1 MMRDTHSQY
10 HLNSQIPRLKKN
22 EIGTASNVIKE
33 YVLHFYFY
41 TVYDNH
47 LIIIFV
53 NVLLADMVYSCRT
66 CFRSYHV
73 DCSNQL
79 RDNFKMERESEED
92 LQMTKWQCPWC
103 VYGRDRPISEDRT
116 NLDRLHHCFNIIIE
130 GNGFHQYILFDC
142 SVFSRIWSKALI
154 EIEREFGSDLQEKL
168 NAKIYFKNFVFRD
181 TDIQKIKKLVQRNQI
196 KFIDQV
202 HFLKKIYLTNFFL
215 FRRWSLRWE
224 TFFIIIIVIMVEQSS
239 RLRVSYF
246 TKNLFWNLIWN
257 SRIGSSNTKHSENVV
272 WNECL
277 YRMFFE

>member
-1 MMRDTHSQY
+1 MSAPCGIRAKTIGKTHPTLKKNPFQMMRDTHSQY

-142 SVFSRIWSKALI
+142 SV
-154 EIEREFGSDLQEKL
+154 E
-168 NAKIYFKNFVFRD
+168 
-181 TDIQKIKKLVQRNQI
+181 
-196 KFIDQV
+196 
-202 HFLKKIYLTNFFL
+202 
-215 FRRWSLRWE
+215 
-224 TFFIIIIVIMVEQSS
+224 
-239 RLRVSYF
+239 
-246 TKNLFWNLIWN
+246 
-257 SRIGSSNTKHSENVV
+257 SEVKP
-272 WNECL
+272 
-277 YRMFFE
+277 